1 MTSRREFVLAA
12 AAAVP
17 GLTGRGGP
25 APWVEAVPTPFHGH
39 PDGQT
44 TLVRFIV
51 TGVDAPA
58 ARLRVLGP
66 AGRLLGTAG
75 LVRRSDTLAGQL
87 WIPLATSATIRS
99 DLETPVTR
107 GVHRTTHRLAPTP
120 RWTIRWLILADPGVL
135 RRRLSAVPD
144 WLLGA
149 DVAILSSAGVRLN
162 PWSAPGPEGRDH
174 LDLLRVAVPGRR
186 LSAATGIPLSD
197 RALIP
202 EDERSAPFV
211 RQALA
216 ASGVTGIIEDDAAT
230 DPAVLGFDAGRAR
243 MAPLVEAWLA
253 IRTPDSGS
261 SPTVTLIGADPDF
274 AIRAR
279 RTVEEWN
286 GLYAYPRIVVGE

>member
-1 MTSRREFVLAA
+1 MTSRRQFLLAA

-25 APWVEAVPTPFHGH
+25 APRVEALPTLFHGH

-87 WIPLATSATIRS
+87 WIPLSTSATIRS

-107 GVHRTTHRLAPTP
+107 GVHRTTHRLASTP
-120 RWTIRWLILADPGVL
+120 RWTIRWLTLADPGVL
-135 RRRLSAVPD
+135 RRRFAAVPP
-144 WLLGA
+144 WLLAA
-149 DVAILSSAGVRLN
+149 DVAVLSSAGVRVN

-174 LDLLRVAVPGRR
+174 LDLLRVAVSGRR
-186 LSAATGIPLSD
+186 LSAATGIPLSE

-202 EDERSAPFV
+202 EHERSAPFG

-216 ASGVTGIIEDDAAT
+216 GSGVTGIVEDDADT
-230 DPAVLGFDAGRAR
+230 DPATLGLDAGRAR

-253 IRTPDSGS
+253 IRTPDAAP
-261 SPTVTLIGADPDF
+261 SPTVTLIGTDPDF
-274 AIRAR
+274 AIQALRSI
-279 RTVEEWN
+279 EEWN
-286 GLYAYPRIVVGE
+286 GLYAYPRIVVGR